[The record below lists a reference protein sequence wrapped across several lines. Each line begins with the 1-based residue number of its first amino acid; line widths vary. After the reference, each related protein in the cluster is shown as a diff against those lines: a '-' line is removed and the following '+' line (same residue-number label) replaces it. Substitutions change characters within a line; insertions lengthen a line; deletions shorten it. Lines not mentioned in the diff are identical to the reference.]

1 VPFVHPDGRS
11 VLAFNASANVAHHT
25 PMRMARTGRR
35 LLDLSD
41 EVRRQLAAGGRGP
54 SLGRA

>member
-1 VPFVHPDGRS
+1 
-11 VLAFNASANVAHHT
+11 
-25 PMRMARTGRR
+25 MRMARTGRR

-41 EVRRQLAAGGRGP
+41 DVRRQLAAGGRGP